1 MARRLLLA
9 LALAAVLGLAHARS
23 VPVST
28 SDPDAR
34 KKIVVLDP
42 DARIYLWKGFLTP
55 EECDYIRMKAEKRLE
70 RSGVV
75 DTGSGGSVVSDI
87 RTSDG
92 MFFER
97 GEDAIIE
104 AVEQRLADW
113 TMTPIW
119 GGESLQVLRY
129 RKDQKYDSH
138 WDYFFHK
145 DGSSNGGNRWATV
158 LLYLTETEEGGETV
172 FPKIPAPNGIN
183 VGFSECAKYNL
194 AVKPHKGDALLF
206 HSMKPTGELE
216 ERSMHGACPVI
227 RGEKFSMTK
236 WIHAG
241 HYVMNDAYD
250 DKAREYK
257 ARLGSATDRTGTG
270 SHEL

>member
-1 MARRLLLA
+1 MRLSLA
-9 LALAAVLGLAHARS
+9 VSAVLIFAACVAARS
-23 VPVST
+23 VPTNPGSA
-28 SDPDAR
+28 DDR
-34 KKIVVLDP
+34 KRIQVLDA

-55 EECDYIRMKAEKRLE
+55 EECDYLRMKAEKRLE

-75 DTGSGGSVVSDI
+75 DSDSGGSVVSDI

-104 AVEQRLADW
+104 SVEQRLADW

-119 GGESLQVLRY
+119 SGESLQVLRY

-145 DGSSNGGNRWATV
+145 EGTSNGGNRWSTV
-158 LLYLTETEEGGETV
+158 LMYLADTEEGGETV

-183 VGFSECAKYNL
+183 VGFTECAKYNL
-194 AVKPHKGDALLF
+194 AVKPAKGDALLF
-206 HSMKPTGELE
+206 HSMKRTGELE
-216 ERSMHGACPVI
+216 ERSMHGACPVV

-236 WIHAG
+236 WIHVG
-241 HYVMNDAYD
+241 HYKMGDAYD
-250 DKAREYK
+250 EKAKEYQV
-257 ARLGSATDRTGTG
+257 RLGQAKDPNA
-270 SHEL
+270 